1 MYIILYIYFFLTTVL
16 LYFQNGSSPNGHNH
30 DKKESQDAVAP
41 MLNGYNGG
49 PHSYIYNGYMHK
61 EVNGHDNDFYVNG
74 EYNGYESS
82 EFQPARLEN
91 SIQECQVCVGSK
103 NGMVNGCV
111 CKKLNRF
118 LSYHQS
124 LPRKAFSAKLQ
135 QINGDVVTENGF
147 NKGIKTSKAFETAQ
161 QEIAD
166 MIENLDLACKSRL
179 QECSECL
186 PKAKDTNLVKVRD
199 TLIYESRQF
208 VTASKLFVKSI
219 TESSDKMEENLQ
231 SCIALLDRIFAVSEL
246 VVMEMTLP
254 SQINSLV
261 EKLKEMAVAYS
272 RTVQAAH
279 SAATGEIPNS
289 NMAGLMH
296 QATSLATSLTVLMR
310 TLRTFGP

>member
-1 MYIILYIYFFLTTVL
+1 M
-16 LYFQNGSSPNGHNH
+16 
-30 DKKESQDAVAP
+30 
-41 MLNGYNGG
+41 
-49 PHSYIYNGYMHK
+49 
-61 EVNGHDNDFYVNG
+61 
-74 EYNGYESS
+74 
-82 EFQPARLEN
+82 RLEDP
-91 SIQECQVCVGSK
+91 IEECQVCVGSGK
-103 NGMVNGCV
+103 NGLVNGCV
-111 CKKLNRF
+111 CKKISRF

-124 LPRKAFSAKLQ
+124 LPRKAISARLQ
-135 QINGDVVTENGF
+135 QINGENGLS
-147 NKGIKTSKAFETAQ
+147 KGNKTSEAFQSAQ

-166 MIENLDLACKSRL
+166 MIENLDLACKARL

-186 PKAKDTNLVKVRD
+186 PKPQDSKLVKVRD

-231 SCIALLDRIFAVSEL
+231 MCLALLDRIFAVSEL
-246 VVMEMTLP
+246 VVTEMTLP

-261 EKLKEMAVAYS
+261 EKLKEMAIAYS

-310 TLRTFGP
+310 TLRTFNGP

>member
-1 MYIILYIYFFLTTVL
+1 M
-16 LYFQNGSSPNGHNH
+16 
-30 DKKESQDAVAP
+30 
-41 MLNGYNGG
+41 
-49 PHSYIYNGYMHK
+49 
-61 EVNGHDNDFYVNG
+61 NGHDSDFYVNG

-82 EFQPARLEN
+82 EFQPVRLEDPAVE
-91 SIQECQVCVGSK
+91 ECQVCVGGGK
-103 NGMVNGCV
+103 NGMVMNGCV
-111 CKKLNRF
+111 CKKLSRF

-124 LPRKAFSAKLQ
+124 LPRKAITARLQ
-135 QINGDVVTENGF
+135 QINGDVAT
-147 NKGIKTSKAFETAQ
+147 KGAKTSEAFNSAQ

-166 MIENLDLACKSRL
+166 MIENLDLACKARL

-186 PKAKDTNLVKVRD
+186 PKPQDSKLVKVRD

-231 SCIALLDRIFAVSEL
+231 TCLALLDRIFAVSEL

-279 SAATGEIPNS
+279 SAASGEIPNS

-296 QATSLATSLTVLMR
+296 QATSLATSLTILMR
-310 TLRTFGP
+310 TLRTFNGP

>member
-1 MYIILYIYFFLTTVL
+1 MF
-16 LYFQNGSSPNGHNH
+16 NGYSQKEPNGH
-30 DKKESQDAVAP
+30 DS
-41 MLNGYNGG
+41 
-49 PHSYIYNGYMHK
+49 
-61 EVNGHDNDFYVNG
+61 DFYVNG

-82 EFQPARLEN
+82 EFQPVRLEEN
-91 SIQECQVCVGSK
+91 VEECQVCVSGK
-103 NGMVNGCV
+103 NGIVNGCV
-111 CKKLNRF
+111 CKKLSRF

-124 LPRKAFSAKLQ
+124 LPRKAINSRLQ
-135 QINGDVVTENGF
+135 QINGDVTENGF
-147 NKGIKTSKAFETAQ
+147 SKGIKTSEAFHSAQ

-166 MIENLDLACKSRL
+166 MIENLDLACKARL

-186 PKAKDTNLVKVRD
+186 PKTQDSKLVKVRD

-231 SCIALLDRIFAVSEL
+231 TCLALLDRIFAVSEL

-279 SAATGEIPNS
+279 TAAIGEIPNS

-296 QATSLATSLTVLMR
+296 QATSLATSLTILMR
-310 TLRTFGP
+310 TLRTFNGP